1 MEPAETRSPADDFQ
15 DQARARVFDRLGDLA
30 AVFPQLETAPDP
42 HWDEGLNEQD
52 AAFAHAILNAAVR
65 HWRCLS
71 FLLNLRLKTP
81 LEQTDPSIAGVLL
94 GAGAQILFLDRVPP
108 HAAVDSAVDFAR
120 FIGAKPGVC
129 GMINAVL
136 RRLTE
141 LPQRDRE
148 GKLLRVPWKF
158 TQDHIPLG
166 GGEALALKFAVFPP
180 EKGPRLATVTSH
192 PPGLIARWLE
202 QFGPEQTVK
211 LAEHTLGTPPTVL
224 NVEHA
229 RSPLPDGW
237 LGPHTDPNARVW
249 IGPPGN
255 LRAFLASRPD
265 VWVQDATSAEACRIL
280 GPLGLNPRVIVDLC
294 AGRGTKTRQLASMF
308 PEATVLASDTDES
321 RLEDLRRSVCPHH
334 PKVRPVVADMVSDS
348 AYRAGRADLVLL
360 DVPCSNT
367 GVLAR
372 RAEAKHRASS
382 LQLERLTA
390 LQREL
395 IQKARNMLAPGGVIL
410 YSTCSID
417 PEENQAQAEFI
428 RSLGFELRASKA
440 TMPHSG
446 WAPGEGGGKVST
458 YRDGGFAA
466 ALRMFG

>member
-1 MEPAETRSPADDFQ
+1 MARPA
-15 DQARARVFDRLGDLA
+15 
-30 AVFPQLETAPDP
+30 
-42 HWDEGLNEQD
+42 H
-52 AAFAHAILNAAVR
+52 
-65 HWRCLS
+65 
-71 FLLNLRLKTP
+71 
-81 LEQTDPSIAGVLL
+81 
-94 GAGAQILFLDRVPP
+94 
-108 HAAVDSAVDFAR
+108 
-120 FIGAKPGVC
+120 
-129 GMINAVL
+129 
-136 RRLTE
+136 
-141 LPQRDRE
+141 
-148 GKLLRVPWKF
+148 
-158 TQDHIPLG
+158 
-166 GGEALALKFAVFPP
+166 
-180 EKGPRLATVTSH
+180 
-192 PPGLIARWLE
+192 
-202 QFGPEQTVK
+202 GPERACVDRP
-211 LAEHTLGTPPTVL
+211 A
-224 NVEHA
+224 
-229 RSPLPDGW
+229 
-237 LGPHTDPNARVW
+237 
-249 IGPPGN
+249 GN
-255 LRAFLASRPD
+255 LRALPRLEAD

-280 GPLGLNPRVIVDLC
+280 APLGLNPRVIVDLC

-417 PEENQAQAEFI
+417 PDENQMQAEFI
-428 RSLGFELRASKA
+428 RSLGFEAA
-440 TMPHSG
+440 GVEGDDAHSG

-458 YRDGGFAA
+458 YRDGGFAG